1 MSLATLETT
10 SGGNFP
16 SVDSKLYDRLCALS
30 KFELHYYFD
39 GSYGAT
45 EIVRTILQD
54 LSSHRPLHNW
64 DETLVNDLVKNL
76 ARFASDGFSRFGL
89 NEGTHALNYSVINEV
104 YTINGVTNR
113 SYAPFDQINALGYFR
128 AARVS
133 LCITSMF
140 H

>member
-1 MSLATLETT
+1 MSLTNLDTT
-10 SGGNFP
+10 FEENP
-16 SVDSKLYDRLCALS
+16 LSVGSKLYDRLCALS

-64 DETLVNDLVKNL
+64 DETPVNDVVKNL
-76 ARFASDGFSRFGL
+76 ARFASDGLNRFGL
-89 NEGTHALNYSVINEV
+89 NTGTHALNCSVLNEV

-113 SYAPFDQINALGYFR
+113 SYAPSDQINVMGYFR
-128 AARVS
+128 AARVN